1 MFIIQLLY
9 SDDLIVYYI
18 YIILNIILHSYKCDQ
33 LILIIEFVPKMKQLC
48 FDLMLLSKI
57 SSYFSSNS
65 AFSGFKVNVINDL
78 LCDIL
83 LSLIIFWSDYFSS
96 RWMLF
101 SDKQNYNQLN
111 WNYMAKSR
119 YHHNIL
125 QIFRENCYIF
135 IFYLP

>member
-9 SDDLIVYYI
+9 SDDLILYYI

-83 LSLIIFWSDYFSS
+83 LSLIIF
-96 RWMLF
+96 
-101 SDKQNYNQLN
+101 
-111 WNYMAKSR
+111 
-119 YHHNIL
+119 
-125 QIFRENCYIF
+125 
-135 IFYLP
+135 